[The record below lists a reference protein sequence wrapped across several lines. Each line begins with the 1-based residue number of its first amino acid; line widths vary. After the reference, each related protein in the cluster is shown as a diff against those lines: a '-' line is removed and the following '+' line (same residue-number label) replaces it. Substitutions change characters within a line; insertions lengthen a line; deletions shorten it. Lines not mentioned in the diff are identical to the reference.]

1 MFCTDDY
8 YKNLY
13 NAVIIAERSSYAYL
27 SIVQN
32 LEFWHIGNKSVISK
46 HLSTPLIVGKTSL
59 EENYHDCI
67 DF

>member
-1 MFCTDDY
+1 MKVSIFDV
-8 YKNLY
+8 
-13 NAVIIAERSSYAYL
+13 VIIAERSSYAYL
-27 SIVQN
+27 SIVKD
-32 LEFWHIGNKSVISK
+32 LEFWHIGDKNVINK